1 MYRILEHQMQMVR
14 DYLYDIAEN
23 HMDDSSVV
31 SLLRQELMEY
41 GIYDGDS
48 LKWKSKDNKY
58 EFYEYDESN
67 NRFMR
72 KQENTN
78 TLRDDI
84 FTQDNVEKTDKKK
97 KKDDMK
103 DLFESIEE

>member
-1 MYRILEHQMQMVR
+1 
-14 DYLYDIAEN
+14 
-23 HMDDSSVV
+23 MD
-31 SLLRQELMEY
+31 
-41 GIYDGDS
+41 
-48 LKWKSKDNKY
+48 N
-58 EFYEYDESN
+58 SN

-84 FTQDNVEKTDKKK
+84 FTQDNVEKTDKNK

>member
-1 MYRILEHQMQMVR
+1 
-14 DYLYDIAEN
+14 
-23 HMDDSSVV
+23 MDDSNS
-31 SLLRQELMEY
+31 
-41 GIYDGDS
+41 
-48 LKWKSKDNKY
+48 
-58 EFYEYDESN
+58 
-67 NRFMR
+67 RFMR

-84 FTQDNVEKTDKKK
+84 FTQDDEEKSDNKK

>member
-1 MYRILEHQMQMVR
+1 
-14 DYLYDIAEN
+14 
-23 HMDDSSVV
+23 MD
-31 SLLRQELMEY
+31 
-41 GIYDGDS
+41 
-48 LKWKSKDNKY
+48 N
-58 EFYEYDESN
+58 SN